1 MRESTHNAE
10 KRPPAIPPAPATP
23 PPHKSLAMKLG
34 ELFSGQSKTAIFI
47 ECLLFAMAV
56 GYIDFLTPWQWT
68 MSVFYAPP
76 ILLAVWYGPR
86 KSGLVIAVL
95 CAVIWYLAGLRQHPY
110 LSLHAYVWVAFN
122 RMVYFLFVAIGGMA
136 LKTQRDEIRA
146 RMEAMTRARTLEQ
159 EIVRVAEREQM
170 RIGQDLHD
178 GLCQDLAAID
188 CAAACLKSDL
198 EGREIPEAAAAGTI
212 QKLLQDAIVEARNL
226 ARGISPV
233 HMDAENLPAALEDLV
248 ASANRANPAT
258 ITFDV
263 HGEITIGDT
272 QTAIHLYRIAQE
284 ALRNAVR
291 HSGANHVSV
300 ELNEE
305 GDHYTLVV
313 RDDGRGFDDS
323 PVSPTSTSM
332 GLGTIRYRAR
342 LLGATCEIDSKPDL
356 GTVVRCSLPLHHAS
370 QSPLQHAV

>member
-1 MRESTHNAE
+1 
-10 KRPPAIPPAPATP
+10 
-23 PPHKSLAMKLG
+23 MKVG
-34 ELFSGQSKTAIFI
+34 ELFTAQSRVAIFV
-47 ECLLFAMAV
+47 ECLLLAATI
-56 GYIDFLTPWQWT
+56 GYADFVTPWQWT

-86 KSGLVIAVL
+86 KSGLAMAVL
-95 CAVIWYLAGLRQHPY
+95 CGTIWYLAGMRQHPY
-110 LSLHAYVWVAFN
+110 LSQHAYVWVAFN
-122 RMVYFLFVAIGGMA
+122 RVVYFLFVAIGGMA

-146 RMEAMTRARTLEQ
+146 RMEAMTRARALEQ
-159 EIVRVAEREQM
+159 EIVRVSEREQM

-198 EGREIPEAAAAGTI
+198 EGREIPEAAAAGNI
-212 QKLLQDAIVEARNL
+212 QKLLQDAIIEARNL

-233 HMDAENLPAALEDLV
+233 HMDAENLSAALEDLV
-248 ASANRANPAT
+248 ASANRASAAT
-258 ITFDV
+258 ITFAFN
-263 HGEITIGDT
+263 GQITIGDT

-291 HSGANHVSV
+291 HSGATRVGV
-300 ELNEE
+300 ELNAE

-313 RDDGRGFDDS
+313 RDNGRGFDDS
-323 PVSPTSTSM
+323 PASPASSSM

-342 LLGATCEIDSKPDL
+342 LLGATCEVDSKPGE

-370 QSPLQHAV
+370 QLSLSHAV